1 MRRTGISL
9 LAGLLLAA
17 GGAAWAQQPAPA
29 PAVGVAKVE
38 RQPITP
44 ASEFVGRIHATDR
57 VELVARVT
65 AYLNERLFT
74 EGAEVRKGDLLYR
87 LEQGPFRADVEAKQ
101 AAVAQVEA
109 QLKNAQVTLYRAKA
123 LLQTPAGQQSTVDA
137 ALASAQSLEAQLDAA
152 KAQLEQSKIN
162 LGYTEIRA
170 PIAGKIG
177 RSSVT
182 PGNVV
187 SPGSGVLATIVSQDP
202 MNVVFPVSVP
212 TALDLRKRYA
222 GNGGMGGA
230 VVKVRL
236 PGGRVFDQTGRL
248 DFLDNTIAANTD
260 TIMLRGVLPN
270 PLRGSGDGSV
280 RELVDNELV
289 TVILEDAH
297 PVEALTV
304 PRAAVLA
311 DQRGDYVYVVD
322 AQDKAQQVRVELGQ
336 SSPTTAVVTS
346 GLKGDETVIVEGLQR
361 VRSGEKVAP
370 AEKSV
375 QPAEGSPGNGAA
387 GASEPSRARNGAA
400 AAPRS

>member
-1 MRRTGISL
+1 
-9 LAGLLLAA
+9 
-17 GGAAWAQQPAPA
+17 
-29 PAVGVAKVE
+29 
-38 RQPITP
+38 
-44 ASEFVGRIHATDR
+44 
-57 VELVARVT
+57 
-65 AYLNERLFT
+65 
-74 EGAEVRKGDLLYR
+74 
-87 LEQGPFRADVEAKQ
+87 
-101 AAVAQVEA
+101 
-109 QLKNAQVTLYRAKA
+109 
-123 LLQTPAGQQSTVDA
+123 
-137 ALASAQSLEAQLDAA
+137 
-152 KAQLEQSKIN
+152 
-162 LGYTEIRA
+162 
-170 PIAGKIG
+170 
-177 RSSVT
+177 
-182 PGNVV
+182 
-187 SPGSGVLATIVSQDP
+187 
-202 MNVVFPVSVP
+202 
-212 TALDLRKRYA
+212 
-222 GNGGMGGA
+222 MGGA

-260 TIMLRGVLPN
+260 TITLRGVLPN
-270 PLRGSGDGSV
+270 PLRGSGDGAV

-361 VRSGEKVAP
+361 VRPGQPVAP
-370 AEKSV
+370 AAGAV
-375 QPAEGSPGNGAA
+375 QPAEASPGSGAA